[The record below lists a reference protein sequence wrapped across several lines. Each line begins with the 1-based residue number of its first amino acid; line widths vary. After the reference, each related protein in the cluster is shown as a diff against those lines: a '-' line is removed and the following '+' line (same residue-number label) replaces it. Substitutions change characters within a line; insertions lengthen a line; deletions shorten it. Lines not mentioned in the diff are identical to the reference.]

1 MLSRVLDINPLTL
14 TYMLTQRVSSTL
26 PTVVLIKVSE
36 HPGLDFLVH
45 AAPEHLSRALD
56 LQIFKENRHGLPTAA
71 GATVPAIHF
80 RSRLLASSGTLAQF
94 SSTVTS
100 RGE

>member
-1 MLSRVLDINPLTL
+1 MQSRVLDTNPLTL
-14 TYMLTQRVSSTL
+14 TYMLTQGASSTL

-36 HPGLDFLVH
+36 CPGLDFLVH
-45 AAPEHLSRALD
+45 VAPKHLSRALD
-56 LQIFKENRHGLPTAA
+56 LQIFKESRHGLPTAV

-80 RSRLLASSGTLAQF
+80 RSKLLASSGTLAQF

-100 RGE
+100 CGE